1 MAKKVAKKVAETTYP
16 PVVLAFKTAWKVLGI
31 KFKIFGSENI
41 PLQGGAVIA
50 SNHISYLDFAL
61 IGTPASKRNRYIR
74 FMAKKEIFDHKLAG
88 PLMRSM
94 KHISV
99 DREKGSSSLVAAMR
113 ALRAGEIIGI
123 FPEATI
129 SLSWE
134 VKELKSGAVRL
145 AQGAGV
151 PIIPVALWGSHR
163 ILTKA
168 HKPNLKRNKFPVYIA
183 YGEPYFVEKS
193 ADIIEEEARLH
204 EKIVE
209 LLHLVQENYPDSPAG
224 QWWGPK
230 RLGGTAP
237 TIKEAEVINARRKAE
252 REARKSGEAAAK
264 KESE

>member
-1 MAKKVAKKVAETTYP
+1 MAEVVYTPVAH
-16 PVVLAFKTAWKVLGI
+16 AFKGAWKALGI
-31 KFKIFGSENI
+31 RFSVFGDEHI
-41 PLQGGAVIA
+41 PHMGGAVLA

-61 IGTPASKRNRYIR
+61 IGTPAAPKRRFIR
-74 FMAKKEIFDHKLAG
+74 FMAKKEIFDNKLAG
-88 PLMRSM
+88 PLMRGM

-99 DREKGSSSLVAAMR
+99 DRDKGSTSLVAAMR
-113 ALRAGEIIGI
+113 ALRAGELIGI

-151 PIIPVALWGSHR
+151 PIIPVALWGSQR

-168 HKPNLKRNKFPVYIA
+168 HKPNLKRSKVPVFIA
-183 YGEPYFVEKS
+183 YGEPYMVAKDANIE
-193 ADIIEEEARLH
+193 EEEARLRR
-204 EKIVE
+204 EITR
-209 LLHLVQENYPDSPAG
+209 LLHSIQENYPDSPVG

-237 TIKEAEVINARRKAE
+237 TIEEAALVNAARKA
-252 REARKSGEAAAK
+252 ARAAQKQSK
-264 KESE
+264 KKGK

>member
-1 MAKKVAKKVAETTYP
+1 MAEVIYP
-16 PVVLAFKTAWKVLGI
+16 PVATAFKGVWKALGI
-31 KFKIFGSENI
+31 RFKVFGDEHI
-41 PLQGGAVIA
+41 PTTGGAVLA

-61 IGTPASKRNRYIR
+61 IGTPAAPKKRFIR
-74 FMAKKEIFDHKLAG
+74 FMAKKEIFDNKLAG
-88 PLMRSM
+88 PLMRGM

-99 DREKGSSSLVAAMR
+99 DREKGSTSLVHAMR
-113 ALRAGEIIGI
+113 ALRAGELVGI

-151 PIIPVALWGSHR
+151 PVIPVALWGSHR

-168 HKPNLKRNKFPVYIA
+168 HKPNLKRKKIPVYIA
-183 YGEPYFVEKS
+183 YGEPYLVAKD
-193 ADIIEEEARLH
+193 ADIVREEEKLR
-204 EKIVE
+204 EEISR
-209 LLHLVQENYPDSPAG
+209 LLHLIQENYPDSPVD

-237 TIKEAEVINARRKAE
+237 TIEEAAIENARRKA
-252 REARKSGEAAAK
+252 AKVDKAAK
-264 KESE
+264 KEKK

>member
-1 MAKKVAKKVAETTYP
+1 MAELVYP
-16 PVVLAFKTAWKVLGI
+16 PVAGAFKAAWKSLGI
-31 KFKIFGSENI
+31 KFKVFGDEHI
-41 PLQGGAVIA
+41 PLKGGAVLA

-61 IGTPASKRNRYIR
+61 IGTPAAPKKRFIR
-74 FMAKKEIFDHKLAG
+74 FMAKKEIFDNKLAG
-88 PLMRSM
+88 PLMRGM

-99 DREKGSSSLVAAMR
+99 DREKGSTSLVAAMR

-151 PIIPVALWGSHR
+151 PIIPVAIWGSQR

-168 HKPNLKRNKFPVYIA
+168 HKPDLKRRKIPIYIA
-183 YGEPYFVEKS
+183 YGEPYFVAKD
-193 ADIIEEEARLH
+193 ADIAQEEERLH
-204 EKIVE
+204 HEITR
-209 LLHLVQENYPDSPAG
+209 LLHRVQENYPDSPVG
-224 QWWGPK
+224 EWWAPK

-237 TIKEAEVINARRKAE
+237 TMEEAALANAKRREE
-252 REARKSGEAAAK
+252 RLARKAK
-264 KESE
+264 KEKK

>member
-1 MAKKVAKKVAETTYP
+1 MAEIVYTPVAN
-16 PVVLAFKTAWKVLGI
+16 AFKLAWKGLGI
-31 KFKIFGSENI
+31 RFTVFGDNHI
-41 PLQGGAVIA
+41 PMQGGAVLA

-61 IGTPASKRNRYIR
+61 IGTPAAPKKRFVR
-74 FMAKKEIFDHKLAG
+74 FMAKKEIFDNKLAG
-88 PLMRSM
+88 PLMRGM

-99 DREKGSSSLVAAMR
+99 DREKGSLSLVAAMR

-151 PIIPVALWGSHR
+151 PIIPVALWGSQR
-163 ILTKA
+163 ILTKS
-168 HKPNLKRNKFPVYIA
+168 HKPNLKRSKVPVYIA
-183 YGEPYFVEKS
+183 YGEPYFVTKD
-193 ADIIEEEARLH
+193 ADVEAEEVRLRS
-204 EKIVE
+204 EITR
-209 LLHLVQENYPDSPAG
+209 LLHLIQENYPDSPVD

-237 TIKEAEVINARRKAE
+237 TIE
-252 REARKSGEAAAK
+252 EAAAINAARKAARAAQTQK
-264 KESE
+264 KEK

>member
-1 MAKKVAKKVAETTYP
+1 MAELIYP
-16 PVVLAFKTAWKVLGI
+16 PVAGAFKTAWKVLGI
-31 KFKIFGSENI
+31 RFKIFGDEHI
-41 PLQGGAVIA
+41 PSTGGAVIA

-61 IGTPASKRNRYIR
+61 IGTPAAPKNRYIR
-74 FMAKKEIFDHKLAG
+74 FMAKKEIFDNKLAG
-88 PLMRSM
+88 PLMRGM

-151 PIIPVALWGSHR
+151 PIIPVALWGSQR
-163 ILTKA
+163 ILTKGK
-168 HKPNLKRNKFPVYIA
+168 KPNLKRKKIPIYIA
-183 YGEPYFVEKS
+183 YGEPYMISKE
-193 ADIIEEEARLH
+193 ADVIEEETLLR
-204 EKIVE
+204 EKISE
-209 LLHLVQENYPDSPAG
+209 LLHLVQENYPDSPKG
-224 QWWGPK
+224 EWWGPK

-237 TIKEAEVINARRKAE
+237 TIEEAAIENARRKA
-252 REARKSGEAAAK
+252 ARAAKNVSKSQK
-264 KESE
+264 KESK